1 MIEDL
6 LKLKKQIDCM
16 IETYKDL
23 HPDSYE
29 ITGDG
34 RYVTKQEYETHD
46 RGNNTHLDGMSEY
59 NQKQQALKKI
69 REGTYESTFRKKQGK
84 KTTEPSEG
92 PPSLCV
98 YGDS

>member
-34 RYVTKQEYETHD
+34 QYKDFDKEE
-46 RGNNTHLDGMSEY
+46 L
-59 NQKQQALKKI
+59 QKRAALKKV
-69 REGTYESTFRKKQGK
+69 REGTYESTFRKKQRSQ
-84 KTTEPSEG
+84 TTESSEG

>member
-29 ITGDG
+29 IMDNGE
-34 RYVTKQEYETHD
+34 YVTD
-46 RGNNTHLDGMSEY
+46 SEEIE
-59 NQKQQALKKI
+59 KEQALKKI
-69 REGTYESTFRKKQGK
+69 REGYYENKFRKSQRKETPRPSQGQ
-84 KTTEPSEG
+84 PA
-92 PPSLCV
+92 LCV

>member
-34 RYVTKQEYETHD
+34 QYKGFDKEEMQK
-46 RGNNTHLDGMSEY
+46 NN
-59 NQKQQALKKI
+59 ALKKI
-69 REGTYESTFRKKQGK
+69 REGTYESTFRKKQRE
-84 KTTEPSEG
+84 KTTKLSEG

>member
-34 RYVTKQEYETHD
+34 QY
-46 RGNNTHLDGMSEY
+46 LDVDKEEL
-59 NQKQQALKKI
+59 QKKAALKKI
-69 REGTYESTFRKKQGK
+69 REGTYESTFSQKQGK
-84 KTTEPSEG
+84 KTTESSEG

>member
-6 LKLKKQIDCM
+6 LRLKREIDCM

-29 ITGDG
+29 ITGAGQYRD
-34 RYVTKQEYETHD
+34 
-46 RGNNTHLDGMSEY
+46 LDGEEIEKR
-59 NQKQQALKKI
+59 NALKKI
-69 REGTYESTFRKKQGK
+69 REGEYESAFRKKQGQ
-84 KTTEPSEG
+84 KTAELSEG

>member
-6 LKLKKQIDCM
+6 LKLKKKIDCM

-23 HPDSYE
+23 HPDCYD

-34 RYVTKQEYETHD
+34 RYIDVDKEE
-46 RGNNTHLDGMSEY
+46 M
-59 NQKQQALKKI
+59 QKRNSLKKI
-69 REGTYESTFRKKQGK
+69 REGTYESAFSKKQRK
-84 KTTEPSEG
+84 KTTEHGEG

>member
-34 RYVTKQEYETHD
+34 QYKDLDKEDMQK
-46 RGNNTHLDGMSEY
+46 NN
-59 NQKQQALKKI
+59 ALKKI
-69 REGTYESTFRKKQGK
+69 REGYYEDKFRKSQRQE
-84 KTTEPSEG
+84 TPRPSEG